1 MIGRSEKEVG
11 ITSPSYHPSREHRSQ
26 PEPDPN
32 PKADPDPHPHPHP
45 HPKQVGITMS
55 SSDTG
60 IAHKAR
66 ELLHD
71 LT

>member
-1 MIGRSEKEVG
+1 MIGRSEKE
-11 ITSPSYHPSREHRSQ
+11 
-26 PEPDPN
+26 
-32 PKADPDPHPHPHP
+32 
-45 HPKQVGITMS
+45 VGITMS

-71 LT
+71 LPLTLTLTLTLTLNLTLPLTRTARARCWPT

>member
-1 MIGRSEKEVG
+1 
-11 ITSPSYHPSREHRSQ
+11 
-26 PEPDPN
+26 
-32 PKADPDPHPHPHP
+32 
-45 HPKQVGITMS
+45 MS

-71 LT
+71 LPLTLTLTLTLTLNLTLPLTRTARARCWPT

>member
-1 MIGRSEKEVG
+1 
-11 ITSPSYHPSREHRSQ
+11 
-26 PEPDPN
+26 
-32 PKADPDPHPHPHP
+32 
-45 HPKQVGITMS
+45 MS

-71 LT
+71 LTLTLALTLTLNLNLPLPLTRTTRARCCTT